1 MPAADQSQF
10 EVDAGATPLWV
21 VPADVTSPWA
31 ADPAAPVG
39 ADGTRIYE
47 ERFSSMGTWCHV
59 IVRGGPPGVLA
70 AVRHRIDILDRRW
83 TRFSADS
90 ELSRCNAAAG
100 RWFSGSPDLLS
111 LAAHAW
117 LGWRLTDG
125 AFDPFLA
132 QRMNEVG
139 YDRDFAA
146 VEPGVARPEEFSGRD
161 RTEVPLRIDRKR
173 RRVRVAIGQA
183 LDSGGIGK
191 GLGADLAVRTAQ
203 ALGAQAVLVNLGGD
217 LRCAGAAPPGG
228 WQVTLDD
235 AWQPG
240 QPSDWWVRLI
250 GGAVATSSPL
260 RRAWQ
265 YQDGSLGHHL
275 LDPRTGLSLT
285 PRWAAVSVIA
295 QRGWIAEVLTKAAYL
310 LPQPRFHSLLRRHR
324 AAAVVTGHD
333 GQKIQVTG

>member
-1 MPAADQSQF
+1 MSDADHPQI
-10 EVDAGATPLWV
+10 EADAGAAPRWV
-21 VPADVTSPWA
+21 VPAEVTSPLA
-31 ADPAAPVG
+31 TVAAAPVDV
-39 ADGTRIYE
+39 DGTRIYE

-70 AVRHRIDILDRRW
+70 AVRHRIDVLDQRW

-100 RWFSGSPDLLS
+100 RWFPGSPDLLS

-117 LGWRLTDG
+117 LGWRITGG

-132 QRMNEVG
+132 HRMNEVG

-146 VEPGVARPEEFSGRD
+146 VKPGVAPPGEFPERD
-161 RTEVPLRIDRKR
+161 REVAPLRIDRKR
-173 RRVRVAIGQA
+173 RRVRVTFGRA

-191 GLGADLAVRTAQ
+191 GLGADLAVRTAL
-203 ALGAQAVLVNLGGD
+203 ALGAQAALVNLGGD

-240 QPSDWWVRLI
+240 QPSDWWVRLA

-265 YQDGSLGHHL
+265 YQDGSVGHHL

-295 QRGWIAEVLTKAAYL
+295 QRAWVAEVLTKAAFL
-310 LPQPRFHSLLRRHR
+310 LPHSRFLSLLRRFLG
-324 AAAVVTGHD
+324 AAVLTDHD